1 MTAVTDFCRLLRRFI
16 ESYVYLGMSLGL
28 VAAVLVGFLIGVE
41 SIVGKS
47 LFLTVGAGGG
57 IAIGA
62 YLDKRSETSQD
73 EPTQGD
79 G

>member
-1 MTAVTDFCRLLRRFI
+1 MTAVTDFCRLFRLFI
-16 ESYVYLGMSLGL
+16 ESYVFLGISLGFA
-28 VAAVLVGFLIGVE
+28 AAVLVGVIVGVE
-41 SIVGKS
+41 SIAGKF
-47 LFLTVGAGGG
+47 LFLTVGACSG

-62 YLDKRSETSQD
+62 YLEKRRKSHQD

>member
-1 MTAVTDFCRLLRRFI
+1 MTVVTDFCRLLRRFI

-41 SIVGKS
+41 SIAGKS
-47 LFLTVGAGGG
+47 LFLTVGVGGG

-62 YLDKRSETSQD
+62 YLEKRRKSHQD

>member
-47 LFLTVGAGGG
+47 LFLTVGVGGG

>member
-28 VAAVLVGFLIGVE
+28 VAAMLVGFLIGVE
-41 SIVGKS
+41 SIVGKF
-47 LFLTVGAGGG
+47 LFLAVGVCAG

-62 YLDKRSETSQD
+62 YLDKRRGASRD
-73 EPTQGD
+73 EPTEG
-79 G
+79 GR